1 MFITIKKYFRYL
13 LPDSIYKQY
22 HLYKSLRAFLGL
34 STKEVFNKIYQ
45 EGAWGVSHEG
55 GQRFFSGPGSHDEKI
70 VSVYVEAVTK
80 FLLGFEQKP
89 NVVDLGCGDFN
100 VGSKLRPYCQ
110 GYIACDIVD
119 ALVDFNK
126 SKFEAL
132 GVDFRVLDMTAEPLP
147 KGDVVFIRQVL
158 QHLSNKQIL
167 RVIPKIQE
175 NFRFLVLTEHWPDS
189 QNFKANK
196 DKPSGPNIR
205 TDIDSGIVITQAPF
219 NLRCLSEQVL
229 CRVEIEGGVI
239 ETTAYQ
245 LG

>member
-1 MFITIKKYFRYL
+1 M
-13 LPDSIYKQY
+13 PVAWHQQY

-34 STKEVFNKIYQ
+34 STKDVFNKIYQ
-45 EGAWGVSHEG
+45 ESAWGVSHED
-55 GQRFFSGPGSHDEKI
+55 GQRFFSGPGSHDENI
-70 VSVYVEAVTK
+70 VGAYVGAVSK
-80 FLLGFEQKP
+80 FLQGFDQKP

-100 VGSKLRPYCQ
+100 IGSKLRPHCQ

-119 ALVDFNK
+119 ALIDFNK
-126 SKFEAL
+126 RKFQAL

-175 NFRFLVLTEHWPDS
+175 NFKFLVLTEHLPHP
-189 QNFKANK
+189 QNFKPNK
-196 DKPSGPNIR
+196 DKPAGPNIR

-219 NLRCLSEQVL
+219 NLSNVMQNEL
-229 CRVEIEGGVI
+229 CRVEIEDGVI
-239 ETTAYQ
+239 VTTAYQ
-245 LG
+245 LS